1 MKKIKVSVIG
11 VGHLGSIHV
20 KLLDANPNAV
30 LIGIRDIDR
39 IKSQKISR
47 EFNCKDYDSLEETF
61 SGSDSLIIAVPT
73 SIHYEIAMKAIEAG
87 KHCLIEKPITENYHQ
102 ALELIKFAKE
112 KKVLLQVGHVER
124 FNPAIAALKN
134 YKIQPLFIESHRL
147 AQFKPRARDVSVIH
161 DLMIHDIDIV
171 LWLVKSPIIGIDAS
185 GIKVLS
191 DTIDIA
197 NARLKFKNGAT
208 ANITASR
215 ISAHPMRKMRI
226 FQEGAYLSLDFQE
239 QTVDVFKIYNE
250 GENSTEGIP
259 ATNLGSIETGL
270 RNKNIYFEKPV
281 VKPINAIAEEQQ
293 AFLDAINHKSPIAV
307 NAEEASE
314 ALRVAEV
321 IIEMIKTFAK

>member
-1 MKKIKVSVIG
+1 MEKIKVSVIG
-11 VGHLGSIHV
+11 VGHLGSIHA
-20 KLLDANPNAV
+20 KLLSANPNV
-30 LIGIRDIDR
+30 ELIGIRDIDR
-39 IKSQKISR
+39 IKSQKISK
-47 EFNCKDYDSLEETF
+47 EYNCKDYDSLEETLIE
-61 SGSDSLIIAVPT
+61 SEAVIIAVPT
-73 SIHYEIAMKAIEAG
+73 SIHHEIAMEAIYAG
-87 KHCLIEKPITENYHQ
+87 KHCLIEKPITENYNQ

-112 KKVLLQVGHVER
+112 KNVLLQVGHVER

-134 YKIQPLFIESHRL
+134 YNIKPLFIESHRL

-171 LWLVKSPIIGIDAS
+171 LWLVKSPISGIDAS

-197 NARLKFKNGAT
+197 NARLKFENGAT

-239 QTVDVFKIYNE
+239 QTVDVFRIYEE
-250 GENSTEGIP
+250 GENSTEGVP

-270 RNKNIYFEKPV
+270 RNKNIYFEKPIV
-281 VKPINAIAEEQQ
+281 IPNNAIAEEQQ

-307 NAEEASE
+307 NAVEASE
-314 ALRVAEV
+314 ALRVAEI
-321 IIEMIKTFAK
+321 IIEIIGYQH